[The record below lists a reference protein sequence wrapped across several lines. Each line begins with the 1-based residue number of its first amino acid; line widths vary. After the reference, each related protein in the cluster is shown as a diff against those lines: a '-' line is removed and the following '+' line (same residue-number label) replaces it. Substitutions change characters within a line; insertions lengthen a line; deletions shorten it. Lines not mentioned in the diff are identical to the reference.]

1 MNLPY
6 PKYTQVFFTI
16 CVYYLIKIIVTLILC
31 KFVTQVIKLH
41 KMLPKQTPRQNIK
54 WLRNKMEL
62 IFLSATRRKFKNQLI
77 LIAKNHTTSGISHVS
92 MIRVILPTISKSQ
105 SEAFHNSKIPIRFN
119 YITAFFQFDAHPSRI
134 SMVIRSE
141 YLT

>member
-1 MNLPY
+1 
-6 PKYTQVFFTI
+6 
-16 CVYYLIKIIVTLILC
+16 
-31 KFVTQVIKLH
+31 
-41 KMLPKQTPRQNIK
+41 
-54 WLRNKMEL
+54 MEL
-62 IFLSATRRKFKNQLI
+62 TFLSAPRRKYKNLLI
-77 LIAKNHTTSGISHVS
+77 LIANNQMTSGISYVS
-92 MIRVILPTISKSQ
+92 MIRVIMPTICKSQ